1 MYPSHASTYLN
12 GFQNNIVAIQINM
25 WIPILIIAAL
35 LILLTYK
42 GTKKPKC
49 FPPGP
54 PRLPVIGS
62 LPYILTRSDPSEPP
76 SLMTGILQGL
86 RITSNVSS
94 NNMML
99 GILINLFFFGILSYQ
114 MK

>member
-1 MYPSHASTYLN
+1 MAFYTYLN
-12 GFQNNIVAIQINM
+12 GFQNNILAIKINM
-25 WIPILIIAAL
+25 WIPVLIIAAL

-62 LPYILTRSDPSEPP
+62 LPYIITRSDPSEPP

-94 NNMML
+94 HNIML
-99 GILINLFFFGILSYQ
+99 TFA
-114 MK
+114 

>member
-1 MYPSHASTYLN
+1 M
-12 GFQNNIVAIQINM
+12 
-25 WIPILIIAAL
+25 IAAL

-62 LPYILTRSDPSEPP
+62 LPYIITRSDPSEPP
-76 SLMTGILQGL
+76 SLMTGILHGS
-86 RITSNVSS
+86 RITSNAFL
-94 NNMML
+94 NNVMVD
-99 GILINLFFFGILSYQ
+99 ILINLSFLGAFRI
-114 MK
+114 K

>member
-1 MYPSHASTYLN
+1 
-12 GFQNNIVAIQINM
+12 M

-42 GTKKPKC
+42 GTKKPKR

-62 LPYILTRSDPSEPP
+62 LPYIITKRDPSEPP

-86 RITSNVSS
+86 EITSNVSS
-94 NNMML
+94 NNIIL
-99 GILINLFFFGILSYQ
+99 DILIN
-114 MK
+114 

>member
-1 MYPSHASTYLN
+1 
-12 GFQNNIVAIQINM
+12 M

-62 LPYILTRSDPSEPP
+62 LPYIITRSDPSEPP
-76 SLMTGILQGL
+76 SLMTGILQGMK
-86 RITSNVSS
+86 ITSSVSS
-94 NNMML
+94 KYIML
-99 GILINLFFFGILSYQ
+99 DIFINLVFGTLSYQ
-114 MK
+114 MKPFISLY